1 MVCGNFIIDIIAVRR
16 GKRQVI
22 RIYDRQAVSRRA
34 VRRRPRQ
41 SRYIVAVC
49 NDYFLVYG
57 NRAFY
62 GFHPVNDIVYGKI
75 VIVRCGNRHRQII
88 SSGVVY
94 SCFGGGGSVY
104 GVVSADSVGDFQ
116 LLSDQVQP

>member
-1 MVCGNFIIDIIAVRR
+1 MVCGNFIIDIIASRR

-49 NDYFLVYG
+49 QDYFLVYG
-57 NRAFY
+57 NSAFY

-75 VIVRCGNRHRQII
+75 VIVRNRNRHRQII

-94 SCFGGGGSVY
+94 RGFGGGSSVY
-104 GVVSADSVGDFQ
+104 RIIAVDRIRYFDVFG
-116 LLSDQVQP
+116 QVQP